1 MRWRDFRTFQ
11 NISFHKPR
19 SINCFDVLL
28 MSFMLISRRSLPISE
43 GSIDPRA
50 DRLCSYFPLLE
61 LVKGSVHFIMALT
74 ATLTLLVFMSCLNLW
89 HISSFRNISLPQ
101 RQRRTQTPG
110 WTLTTSCR
118 TGVLKQGSWHFSGKY
133 WSDAPLY
140 NTHTHTVCLSP
151 SVLIH
156 VNKCGLVHLKCQR
169 SGPEM
174 DTLSLKPSC
183 VTLEQLCNRLS
194 LRRLWHNLQLS

>member
-61 LVKGSVHFIMALT
+61 IVKGSVQFIMALT
-74 ATLTLLVFMSCLNLW
+74 ATLTLLVFMSCLNLC
-89 HISSFRNISLPQ
+89 HISSFRNISPPQ

-133 WSDAPLY
+133 FSSSYWSDPPLY
-140 NTHTHTVCLSP
+140 NTNTHSLSVSLCAHTCKQMWPCTFKMSALWVGDG
-151 SVLIH
+151 H
-156 VNKCGLVHLKCQR
+156 VVFMCDFRAAL
-169 SGPEM
+169 
-174 DTLSLKPSC
+174 
-183 VTLEQLCNRLS
+183 
-194 LRRLWHNLQLS
+194 